1 MKFFLLLYL
10 VMKHIF
16 KYNTDKS
23 NKSKLKKNSKGQLLG
38 GKTNITENKESNEL
52 HSRLMSYSKISKMIQ
67 FLFEKFLSELDTHPF
82 FRNYE
87 RSLRTEQNIDIRDN
101 NTKLKNEMNKIVYQ
115 KNSYIPDNISKS
127 KFISNKT
134 VIPENFLNQYF
145 LDLQKTNNY
154 ETIEKNLMNMSK
166 YNLPTTVDN
175 IDILLNQ
182 FNTANK
188 NKYLNVCILGGGP
201 IGMFLGLY
209 LEQIFNTAS
218 SLNNI
223 PKMNILIIDNRKAG
237 NNLRDPFTRYRSFA
251 FSSKLFS
258 LIIPKMYCWKE
269 YESHYMNINILE
281 NMLYL
286 YIYNRKI
293 NYHVELDME
302 KLSDYNS
309 LLEKGN
315 FDAVFD
321 CTGGRLKNNLFKIK
335 KDTWLDHLKYSL
347 EKEDLKISINKKD
360 NLVKLEQINNTF
372 PNIYYF
378 CEIKFWQ
385 INPNILTSDM
395 SNMRNHK
402 LLRSNYL
409 NPQNLNEINYIDKL
423 DIVIR
428 NEEDLKY
435 MEKLAKLDFIKYNEI
450 ANMVSS
456 IKDKNFQYKLLLLSK
471 DVKKFFLDV
480 VGKYIENITGD
491 KILISFYLFNTN
503 IHHSIEISKSY
514 KVKDKNILYIGAG
527 DTIFHS
533 HWLTGAGLN
542 RTIDFTVKCVHL
554 MSLLYFAN
562 NK

>member
-1 MKFFLLLYL
+1 MKIFNEIFLLLYL

-16 KYNTDKS
+16 KYDISTLNYNDVNS
-23 NKSKLKKNSKGQLLG
+23 NELQLKKNSTTYVKRKRTQLLG
-38 GKTNITENKESNEL
+38 GKANQSLNKNSDGKL
-52 HSRLMSYSKISKMIQ
+52 ISYSKISKMIQ
-67 FLFEKFLSELDTHPF
+67 FLFEKFISELDTHPF
-82 FRNYE
+82 FRNFD
-87 RSLRTEQNIDIRDN
+87 RSLRINQNIDIRN
-101 NTKLKNEMNKIVYQ
+101 TNTKVKNELNKLIYQ
-115 KNSYIPDNISKS
+115 KNSYIPENISKK
-127 KFISNKT
+127 KFLINKT
-134 VIPENFLNQYF
+134 IIPDNLLNQYF

-154 ETIEKNLMNMSK
+154 EMIEKNLMTMSK

-175 IDILLNQ
+175 IDLLLNQ
-182 FNTANK
+182 FNTASK
-188 NKYLNVCILGGGP
+188 TKYLNVCILGGGP

-237 NNLRDPFTRYRSFA
+237 DNLRDPFTRYRSFA

-258 LIIPKMYCWKE
+258 LVIPKMYCWKE

-293 NYHVELDME
+293 NYYVETEKD
-302 KLSDYNS
+302 KLSDYYNI
-309 LLEKGN
+309 LEKGN

-321 CTGGRLKNNLFKIK
+321 CTGGRLKNNVFKIK
-335 KDTWLDHLKYSL
+335 KETWLDNLKYPV
-347 EKEDLKISINKKD
+347 ENDNLKISVDKKD

-385 INPNILTSDM
+385 INPQ
-395 SNMRNHK
+395 
-402 LLRSNYL
+402 
-409 NPQNLNEINYIDKL
+409 NPNDINYIDKL

-428 NEEDLKY
+428 NDEDLKY
-435 MEKLAKLDFIKYNEI
+435 MEKLAKLDFISYNDVLNI
-450 ANMVSS
+450 VSS
-456 IKDKNFQYKLLLLSK
+456 IKDKNFKYKLLLLSK
-471 DVKKFFLDV
+471 DIKKFFADV
-480 VGKYIENITGD
+480 IGKYIENITGD

-503 IHHSIEISKSY
+503 IHHSIEISKSF
-514 KVKDKNILYIGAG
+514 KLKDKNILYIGAG

-542 RTIDFTVKCVHL
+542 RTIDLTVKCVHL